1 MKHHYRICT
10 KCGERWNVS
19 SIGHNDKRYICP
31 KCEQQIRAIELER
44 RRIRMERRE
53 LARSVMTERE
63 TVSE

>member
-53 LARSVMTERE
+53 LARSVMAERE